1 MVENLLGWI
10 LRNGFVDL
18 DLCLWVCG
26 FGFVDLCLCLCLDL
40 FVEEEEE
47 EEGNK
52 MTEIPL
58 LNLFNCHVSKLT
70 TQNLHRSSSWM
81 YCV

>member
-1 MVENLLGWI
+1 MFVGLWI
-10 LRNGFVDL
+10 
-18 DLCLWVCG
+18 WICG
-26 FGFVDLCLCLCLDL
+26 FGFV
-40 FVEEEEE
+40 FVSRSGFVEEE

-70 TQNLHRSSSWM
+70 TQKLHRSSSWM